1 MGLGSPINPW
11 GCHLRLLYGV
21 NRPQVW
27 SCGHCGATSYNLQC
41 WEVCLWGQQIPGCPW
56 TRWVKVQLGELSS
69 VINKCLSLLTHYCSS
84 VSATHFNHHSFW
96 SSQGSS
102 GRCLGKLSLCD
113 SALGSRGC
121 PTTAPLSSISMNA
134 RVGGFFFK
142 DKSLSVSMNCGK
154 LPNWVAIIFRVLC
167 FWDSKFSQQFEIV
180 PFFYCLPV
188 KMDLDPS

>member
-134 RVGGFFFK
+134 RVGGFFLK
-142 DKSLSVSMNCGK
+142 INHCLCQWIVANCLTG
-154 LPNWVAIIFRVLC
+154 LQL
-167 FWDSKFSQQFEIV
+167 FSEYCVFEI
-180 PFFYCLPV
+180 PNSLNNL
-188 KMDLDPS
+188 K